1 MICIHLCNCC
11 WEYPKFPNH
20 DFFLKPSELPS
31 ETDAAQRPAGRFV
44 HHYRFGPY
52 RLAIVCEMPRC
63 IDNRNKP
70 NAASPHGKHTLSLI
84 TAVRA
89 GCSREALF
97 VFFFLFWAAWG
108 GSGVEQFTQAG
119 KAHKRGC
126 TTSYSGE
133 DWCGDYISYRR
144 GAAMVTDCGMSLCG
158 FPSTRAQI
166 INNLHSVWHQPSLQG
181 KASLSR
187 QTTEQYFTRNDVVLG
202 GRLRLSI

>member
-1 MICIHLCNCC
+1 MTFSSSH
-11 WEYPKFPNH
+11 PSFPVRLMQLRGRRGGL
-20 DFFLKPSELPS
+20 FTIIGSGLIGWPSSVKCHGASIIGISLTQLPH
-31 ETDAAQRPAGRFV
+31 TV
-44 HHYRFGPY
+44 
-52 RLAIVCEMPRC
+52 
-63 IDNRNKP
+63 N
-70 NAASPHGKHTLSLI
+70 TLSLI